1 MWNIIL
7 TDLVPIFVIMLLGY
21 VSGKRN
27 AFSKENARS
36 FNKLVL
42 NYALPAALFLSIVK
56 GNRKMLFGDISLL
69 LVSIVVIIGCYFLTY
84 FICKK
89 LFKRTKNE
97 AAVAGLIGGAPTI
110 GFLGFAVLQPI
121 YGGSATTGLVVAI
134 VAIVVNAIAIPIAL
148 MLLNPGD
155 GKAAAATGT
164 AGTTTAAVTDDKV
177 GATNTTGAT
186 NAVNATNE
194 NNAAGTTV
202 ASGDDGPAKATAP
215 KKVGAKHGNALLNAL
230 KEPVVWSPLLAVL
243 LVICGVHFPKV
254 FDPTFDLIAKAN
266 AGVAVFAAGL
276 TLSANKFEFD
286 KEVIFNTFI
295 KLLIMPALFLLI
307 GKLIGME
314 SEKLQMLVLCGALP
328 PVFSGVIIGSRFQTY
343 VRTGTSSL
351 AVSTLLFMAT
361 APLWIWIARLVA

>member
-21 VSGKRN
+21 VSGKKN
-27 AFSKENARS
+27 AFSVDNSRS

-56 GNRKMLFGDISLL
+56 GNREMLFGDVNLL
-69 LVSIVVIIGCYFLTY
+69 VVSIVVIIGCYFLSY
-84 FICKK
+84 FSCKK
-89 LFKRTKNE
+89 FFKRTKSE
-97 AAVAGLIGGAPTI
+97 AAISGLIGGAPTI

-148 MLLNPGD
+148 MLLNP
-155 GKAAAATGT
+155 
-164 AGTTTAAVTDDKV
+164 
-177 GATNTTGAT
+177 
-186 NAVNATNE
+186 
-194 NNAAGTTV
+194 
-202 ASGDDGPAKATAP
+202 ATAP
-215 KKVGAKHGNALLNAL
+215 TASGPVVAGKTTVKHGNALLNAI

-243 LVICGVHFPKV
+243 LVLCGLRFPHSL
-254 FDPTFDLIAKAN
+254 DPTFDLIAKAN

-276 TLSANKFEFD
+276 TLSANKLEFD
-286 KEVIFNTFI
+286 KEVIYNTAI
-295 KLLIMPALFLLI
+295 KLLIMPALFLII
-307 GKLIGME
+307 GKVIGME

-328 PVFSGVIIGSRFQTY
+328 PVFSGVIIGSRFQVY

-351 AVSTLLFMAT
+351 AVGTLLFMVT
-361 APLWIWIARLVA
+361 APLWIWIARMFA

>member
-21 VSGKRN
+21 ISGKRN
-27 AFSKENARS
+27 AFSVDNSRS

-56 GNRKMLFGDISLL
+56 GDREMLFSDINL
-69 LVSIVVIIGCYFLTY
+69 LVVSLVVIIGCYFLAY
-84 FICKK
+84 FSCRKF
-89 LFKRTKNE
+89 FKRTKSE
-97 AAVAGLIGGAPTI
+97 AAISGLIGGAPTI

-148 MLLNPGD
+148 MLLNPATSGNASEASTASGPATA
-155 GKAAAATGT
+155 GKAP
-164 AGTTTAAVTDDKV
+164 V
-177 GATNTTGAT
+177 
-186 NAVNATNE
+186 
-194 NNAAGTTV
+194 
-202 ASGDDGPAKATAP
+202 
-215 KKVGAKHGNALLNAL
+215 KHSNALLNAI

-243 LVICGVHFPKV
+243 LVVCGIHFPHSL
-254 FDPTFDLIAKAN
+254 DPTFDLIAKAN

-286 KEVIFNTFI
+286 KEVIYNTVV
-295 KLLIMPALFLLI
+295 KLLVMPALFLII
-307 GKLIGME
+307 GKVIGME

-328 PVFSGVIIGSRFQTY
+328 PVFSGVIIGSRFQVY

-361 APLWIWIARLVA
+361 APLWIWIARMFT